1 MEVVMGMEG
10 VPGRLRWIRAE
21 RLRLSTTEM
30 AQRLTA
36 AGVATSNA
44 SISRY
49 EREPE
54 RGGRVPPVDYV
65 AGVCAYAGVSVAW
78 AVSGQGSP
86 EAVDSDDVA
95 GRVIA
100 DMRLHLDQL
109 ELRYGQ
115 NVRAVPAA
123 ADASATVLAALA
135 RAHELLEEERQRL
148 ASRRAAT

>member
-1 MEVVMGMEG
+1 MGVEG

-65 AGVCAYAGVSVAW
+65 AGVCAYAGVSVGW
-78 AVSGQGSP
+78 AVTGLGSP
-86 EAVDSDDVA
+86 EAGDSDDLA

-123 ADASATVLAALA
+123 ADASAQVLVALA

-148 ASRRAAT
+148 ASRRAAK